1 MADRGRHPWRTR
13 EMSELFGAIQS
24 LETRTEL
31 EHFLRDLCTLAEL
44 EAMAQRWTVA
54 KLVDRGIPYARI
66 AEKTGAS
73 TTTVT
78 RVAHWLRHGEGGY
91 RLALQRLGNART
103 IA

>member
-1 MADRGRHPWRTR
+1 
-13 EMSELFGAIQS
+13 MSELFQAILS
-24 LETRTEL
+24 LETRTEM

-44 EAMAQRWTVA
+44 EAMAQRWAVA
-54 KLVDRGIPYARI
+54 KQVDRGIPYARI
-66 AEKTGAS
+66 AERTGAS

-103 IA
+103 TA